1 MGGPLGWRLANLDH
15 FLSIVLRCEM
25 WIAIV
30 ASVLFIIGTTCL
42 ILDSCWN
49 KPKIIEIQQ
58 RRLNIDNE
66 EAVIIDDL

>member
-1 MGGPLGWRLANLDH
+1 
-15 FLSIVLRCEM
+15 M
-25 WIAIV
+25 WVTIV

-49 KPKIIEIQQ
+49 RPKIIEIQQ
-58 RRLNIDNE
+58 KRLNIDDD

>member
-1 MGGPLGWRLANLDH
+1 
-15 FLSIVLRCEM
+15 M
-25 WIAIV
+25 WVAIV

-49 KPKIIEIQQ
+49 RHKIIEIQQ

>member
-1 MGGPLGWRLANLDH
+1 
-15 FLSIVLRCEM
+15 M
-25 WIAIV
+25 WVAIV